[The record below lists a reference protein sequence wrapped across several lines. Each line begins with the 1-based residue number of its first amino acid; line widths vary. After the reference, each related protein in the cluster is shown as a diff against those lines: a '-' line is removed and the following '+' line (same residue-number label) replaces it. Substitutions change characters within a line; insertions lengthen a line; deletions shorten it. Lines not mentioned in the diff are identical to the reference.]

1 MISSG
6 IVQVTIRGV
15 DITWDYEYYRRD
27 YAGIQ
32 KITVGITRDYKKK
45 PVGIIK
51 IAVRRSGLHRDY
63 KNQCWDY
70 KLGLLTNIGLRCAY
84 VGIVIGL
91 HWDYQDY
98 IYLFR
103 IPFGVATLRLSP
115 GSSGF
120 VLGKGKHKMSVR
132 P

>member
-1 MISSG
+1 MGLRILPSG
-6 IVQVTIRGV
+6 LRG
-15 DITWDYEYYRRD
+15 ITKNYRRD
-27 YAGIQ
+27 YAGLQ
-32 KITVGITRDYKKK
+32 KKTIE
-45 PVGIIK
+45 IIK

-70 KLGLLTNIGLRCAY
+70 KLGLLTNIELRSAY

>member
-1 MISSG
+1 MRVSN
-6 IVQVTIRGV
+6 RGV

-27 YAGIQ
+27 YAGLQ
-32 KITVGITRDYKKK
+32 KITVGITRDYKKNRRDYK
-45 PVGIIK
+45 NCRQEIGIT
-51 IAVRRSGLHRDY
+51 SGLHRDY